1 VGNELGQL
9 LAAFRSSAGLSQEEL
24 ADASGVSA
32 STISDIERGVS
43 RAPRYSTLR
52 TLADA
57 LEMPA
62 QERARLLAAARPSL
76 AGTDSDASHVVVT
89 SVREADGVP
98 LAEALARLRARA
110 ELSIPD
116 LAASSGLSSRTIHN
130 VEKGKTRRVQP
141 ETARLLA
148 DALTLKDTER
158 ENFLALAV
166 GGSVPST
173 GIRGPAGP
181 ALLRGRVRE
190 YEDLLTLVGEH
201 RLVTITGPGGI
212 GKTALAIAAAQ
223 ARRGPVRL
231 FEFAELEPGSD
242 TTLGMARLAGLDDGP
257 REELLSKI
265 AGDLPGDCLLV
276 LDNLEHLAGADVAV
290 TGLLGARP
298 DIRVLA
304 TSRVTLGIAQEHPLP
319 LGALD
324 QDAAR
329 TLFGDIAK
337 RAGRPVP
344 DSTDPAI
351 IARICARLDGLPLA
365 IELAASWSAILTPQD
380 ILAQLDHPGRL
391 LKRPDSRPGR
401 QASVSDT
408 VDWSLRLLPAGA
420 VTLFWE
426 LSVYPASWPL
436 HVIEA
441 VHPTRDVL
449 DCLHKLTAFGLVRAD
464 MAGPT
469 ASFRMLQTVH
479 DAAQSVTGADPS
491 LIAGVLSRHAGYL
504 TDRAVALAPDFI
516 TPRAAA
522 AHEQIRADYLHYES
536 ALRYLTATADQRALE
551 LSAALW
557 RYWQSS
563 GTYRAGL
570 TMIRA
575 ALTACTCAEPTLVA
589 RSRYAAAVLAHIA
602 GDNELATSEA
612 LDALPQ
618 LRKVADAERVGAV
631 MSLLGMISLHSGRIT
646 EAIHW
651 YQDGLSE
658 VTWEAGPHSH
668 MVLLTN
674 FASVRAAE
682 GNLAAAISLT
692 EDAAIRCQLLGDP
705 TGIATQLGNLA
716 IWSAQAGDVERARDL
731 LNEARQKFQEVRD
744 PAGLR
749 EVYQLLTG
757 FALNEGDAA
766 AASEALSMA
775 DQYGAELDD
784 PYGDILAACYAA
796 ELLLHSGN
804 LVAAVHESRSAAVRA
819 GSLNWQPGA
828 VRALLVQAVGL
839 ARQGNADEAAQAARS
854 GLELCSAADAAA
866 IATFSVVVCAV
877 HAGHPDASRLAD
889 ATRSLA
895 AQPGAAPHAMV
906 KPLSAVSASH
916 EPPADAQVTATQV
929 RGLALEICG

>member
-1 VGNELGQL
+1 MANELGHL

-24 ADASGVSA
+24 AGVSGVSA
-32 STISDIERGVS
+32 STVSDIERGVS

-57 LEMPA
+57 LGMPV
-62 QERARLLAAARPSL
+62 QERAQLLAAARPSV
-76 AGTDSDASHVVVT
+76 AGADSDGSDVVVNT
-89 SVREADGVP
+89 VREVSGVP

-116 LAASSGLSSRTIHN
+116 LAARSGLSSRTIHN
-130 VEKGKTRRVQP
+130 VEKGRTRRVQP

-148 DALTLKDTER
+148 DSLTLKDAER
-158 ENFLALAV
+158 EDFLALAV
-166 GGSVPST
+166 GGSVPSA
-173 GIRGPAGP
+173 GIRTPAGP
-181 ALLRGRVRE
+181 ALLHGRVRE
-190 YEDLLTLVGEH
+190 YEELLALLSVH

-223 ARRGPVRL
+223 ARRGPVRS

-242 TTLGMARLAGLDDGP
+242 ATLGMARLAGLDDGP
-257 REELLSKI
+257 REELLSQI
-265 AGDLPGDCLLV
+265 AAGLLDDCLLV
-276 LDNLEHLAGADVAV
+276 LDNLEHLARADLVV
-290 TGLLGARP
+290 TGLLGERP

-304 TSRVTLGIAQEHPLP
+304 TSRVSLGVAPEQSLP

-329 TLFGDIAK
+329 ALFGDIAK

-344 DSTDPAI
+344 ESTDPAT
-351 IARICARLDGLPLA
+351 IASICARLDGLPLA

-401 QASVSDT
+401 QASISDA
-408 VDWSLRLLPAGA
+408 VDWSLRLLPADA
-420 VTLFWE
+420 VALFWE

-436 HVIEA
+436 HAIEA

-449 DCLHKLTAFGLVRAD
+449 DCLHKLTAFGLVKAD
-464 MAGPT
+464 MTGPT

-479 DAAQSVTGADPS
+479 DAAQSVGGADFG
-491 LIAGVLSRHAGYL
+491 LIAGALSRHAGHL
-504 TDRAVALAPDFI
+504 TKRAAALAPDFV

-522 AHEQIRADYLHYES
+522 AHEQIRADYLHYEC
-536 ALRYLTATADQRALE
+536 ALRYLTASADQRALE

-570 TMIRA
+570 AMIRA
-575 ALTACTCAEPTLVA
+575 ALKACPDADPTLIA
-589 RSRYAAAVLAHIA
+589 RSRYAAAVLAHLV
-602 GDNELATSEA
+602 GENELARSAA

-618 LRKVADAERVGAV
+618 FRKVADAERIGAV
-631 MSLLGMISLHSGRIT
+631 LSLLGMISLHSGRID
-646 EAIHW
+646 EAIRW
-651 YQDGLSE
+651 YEDGLSE
-658 VTWEAGPHSH
+658 VTWEAAPHSH
-668 MVLLTN
+668 LVLLTN

-682 GNLAAAISLT
+682 GNLPAAISLT
-692 EDAAIRCQLLGDP
+692 EEAAIRCQLLDDP
-705 TGIATQLGNLA
+705 LGVATQLGNLA

-731 LNEARQKFQEVRD
+731 LNEARQKFQEARD
-744 PAGLR
+744 TSGLR
-749 EVYQLLTG
+749 EVYHLLTG
-757 FALNEGDAA
+757 FALDEGNIA

-775 DQYGAELDD
+775 DRYGAELDD

-796 ELLLHSGN
+796 ELLLHGGN
-804 LVAAVHESRSAAVRA
+804 LVTAVRESRSAAVRA
-819 GSLNWQPGA
+819 ESLSWQPG
-828 VRALLVQAVGL
+828 VIRALLVQAVGL
-839 ARQGNADEAAQAARS
+839 ARQGNAAEATQAARS

-866 IATFSVVVCAV
+866 IATFSVVICAL
-877 HAGHPDASRLAD
+877 HADHAVASRLTD
-889 ATRSLA
+889 EIRSLA
-895 AQPGAAPHAMV
+895 AQPGAAPLAMV
-906 KPLSAVSASH
+906 LPLSAVSASQ
-916 EPPADAQVTATQV
+916 ESPAGTQVTATQV
-929 RGLALEICG
+929 RAQALAMCE